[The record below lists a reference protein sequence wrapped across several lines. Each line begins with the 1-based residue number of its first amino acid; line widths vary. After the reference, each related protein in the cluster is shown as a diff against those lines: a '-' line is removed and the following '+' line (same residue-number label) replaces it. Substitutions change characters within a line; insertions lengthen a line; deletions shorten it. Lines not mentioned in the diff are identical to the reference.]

1 MKRPHFFKEIATYYF
16 RVFFP
21 VAVLNILIF
30 ALVEIFL
37 QPGVYTSSVAVTTY
51 LLPTV
56 VTRNE
61 YFVNSLFVLFVDK
74 STHLPLSIRRQFGRV
89 YCYYGA
95 IHRASASAALIW
107 YVALII
113 KLYQKDSATSMR
125 ILSSCFVLSSMV
137 LIILFALPFMRRL
150 HHNCFERVH
159 RYCAWALLLIFWM
172 QLMLAVREDALLSH
186 SNFWKL
192 FLSDVRVWEV
202 SLITGF
208 VIFPWLHLRKR
219 VVECRRLSSH
229 ALVLN
234 FGHRIVS
241 FGQAIRVTDSPL
253 RETHAFA
260 VIPNIRSSIAGL
272 SEEEKKVW
280 HVDQKGFSIII
291 SRAGDWSGRIIDNPP
306 SRIWTRGLPQFGT
319 VRVVKLF
326 RPCIVM
332 ATGSGIGPC
341 LSLFVEQ
348 PSHPVKIV
356 WSARAPLETYGSAI
370 MTTIRRMD
378 PTAII
383 HDTQKL
389 GRPDLVQVARNLW
402 EHGSFEAVVFI
413 SNMKATR
420 EVTRGLEKNGIR
432 AYGVIFDS

>member
-1 MKRPHFFKEIATYYF
+1 MSPVKCYLPTYH
-16 RVFFP
+16 RVFLFIL
-21 VAVLNILIF
+21 VLNTAVF
-30 ALVEIFL
+30 ALIEIFT
-37 QPGVYTSSVAVTTY
+37 QPDVYTSSVAVTTY
-51 LLPTV
+51 LLLIV
-56 VTRNE
+56 VIRNE
-61 YFVNSLFVLFVDK
+61 YFVNSLFAVFVDK
-74 STHLPLSIRRQFGRV
+74 STHLSLPLRRQFARV

-95 IHRASASAALIW
+95 LHSSFAFAALMW
-107 YVALII
+107 HLALTIQLI
-113 KLYQKDSATSMR
+113 QKDDSNRIATST
-125 ILSSCFVLSSMV
+125 SCFVLSSMV

-150 HHNCFERVH
+150 HHNYFECVH

-172 QLMLAVREDALLSH
+172 QLILTVEEDALLSH
-186 SNFWKL
+186 MNFWKL

-202 SLITGF
+202 SLITAF

-234 FGHRIVS
+234 FGHRVVS
-241 FGQAIRVTDSPL
+241 FGQAIRITDSPL

-260 VIPNIRSSIAGL
+260 VIPNIRSSIEGL

-306 SRIWTRGLPQFGT
+306 TRIWTRGLPQFGT

-348 PSHPVKIV
+348 PSYSVKIV

-370 MTTIRRMD
+370 MATILRVD

-402 EHGSFEAVVFI
+402 ESGSFEAVVFI
-413 SNMKATR
+413 SNMEATR
-420 EVTRGLEKNGIR
+420 E
-432 AYGVIFDS
+432 